1 MNGKTE
7 EDYFLVFKKLHE
19 HVSYFL
25 DINEKYM
32 LKELHTDFEIAVG
45 SDAKRIYPLINIK
58 YCIWYQRRAIEAK
71 KNSLCKWDIRENDIY
86 IFYLIQFVIYFCVSL
101 NMLEKYFKL

>member
-32 LKELHTDFEIAVG
+32 LKELHTDFEISLGAA
-45 SDAKRIYPLINIK
+45 AKRIYPQMNIK
-58 YCIWYQRRAIEAK
+58 YCIWHQRLAIEAK
-71 KNSLCKWDIRENDIY
+71 KNSLCKSDIKKMIIY
-86 IFYLIQFVIYFCVSL
+86 IFYLLQFVIYFCVIL